1 MAKNIDLTKGNI
13 SKGLWAFAIPLMLG
27 NVMQQFYNLA
37 DTWVVGRFIG
47 NTALAAVGSSYTL
60 MTFLTSIIM
69 GLSLGSSTFISMAF
83 GNKDNRTI
91 RNGIVISSEITCGL
105 TIILIIIS
113 YIFLDKIIRALNVPD
128 NTFADMRTYLFYVFI
143 GFFCNVYLQR
153 LFQPVK
159 GSWQFCNTFN
169 FSWRFSGVKY
179 NTRFIFCNWTWHGNN
194 GSSSCYGNF
203 PVCCRAWDIDILH
216 NQISGVQ
223 GQKRRFQVE
232 QSNFKNILSLS
243 GYTCIQQSV
252 MNLGILMVQGIV
264 NGFGQN
270 VMAAFAVAVKIDTI
284 AYMPAQD
291 FGNAFSVFVA
301 QNYGANQK
309 QRIKEGVKKAGIS
322 VVLFCLGIS
331 ALVFIF
337 ARPLMSIF
345 VSSKSAA
352 VISTGVTYLRIEG
365 AFYVGI
371 GILFMLYG
379 FYRAINKPLMSVILT
394 IISLGTRV
402 VLAYYLSKIP
412 VIGVIGI
419 WVAIPI
425 GWFLSDLTGIL
436 GYKFINK
443 STGKPL

>member
-1 MAKNIDLTKGNI
+1 M
-13 SKGLWAFAIPLMLG
+13 P
-27 NVMQQFYNLA
+27 Y
-37 DTWVVGRFIG
+37 
-47 NTALAAVGSSYTL
+47 
-60 MTFLTSIIM
+60 
-69 GLSLGSSTFISMAF
+69 
-83 GNKDNRTI
+83 
-91 RNGIVISSEITCGL
+91 
-105 TIILIIIS
+105 
-113 YIFLDKIIRALNVPD
+113 

-143 GFFCNVYLQR
+143 GFFATYIYNYCSNLLRAVGNSVTPLIF
-153 LFQPVK
+153 L
-159 GSWQFCNTFN
+159 
-169 FSWRFSGVKY
+169 GVSVVLNIILDLYFGIGLGMGIMGAAVATVISQYVAGLGILTYYIIKY
-179 NTRFIFCNWTWHGNN
+179 PEYRVRKEDFRW
-194 GSSSCYGNF
+194 S
-203 PVCCRAWDIDILH
+203 
-216 NQISGVQ
+216 
-223 GQKRRFQVE
+223 K
-232 QSNFKNILSLS
+232 SNFKNILSLS

-419 WVAIPI
+419 WVAIPN

>member
-60 MTFLTSIIM
+60 MTFLTSIII

-113 YIFLDKIIRALNVPD
+113 YTFLDKIIKVLNVPD

-143 GFFCNVYLQR
+143 GFFATYIYNYCSNLLRAVGNSLTP
-153 LFQPVK
+153 LIFL
-159 GSWQFCNTFN
+159 
-169 FSWRFSGVKY
+169 GVSVVLNIILDLYFVIGLGMGIIGAAVATVISQYIAGLGILIYYIIKY
-179 NTRFIFCNWTWHGNN
+179 PEYR
-194 GSSSCYGNF
+194 
-203 PVCCRAWDIDILH
+203 VRKEDCRW
-216 NQISGVQ
+216 S
-223 GQKRRFQVE
+223 K
-232 QSNFKNILSLS
+232 SNFKNILSLS

-309 QRIKEGVKKAGIS
+309 QRIKEGVKKA
-322 VVLFCLGIS
+322 GIS

-443 STGKPL
+443 NTEKTL

>member
-113 YIFLDKIIRALNVPD
+113 YTFLDKIIKALNVPD

-143 GFFCNVYLQR
+143 GFFATYIYNYCSNLLRAVGNSVTPLIF
-153 LFQPVK
+153 L
-159 GSWQFCNTFN
+159 
-169 FSWRFSGVKY
+169 GVSVVLNIILDLYFVIGLGMGIMGAAVATVISQYVAGLGILIYYIIKY
-179 NTRFIFCNWTWHGNN
+179 PEYR
-194 GSSSCYGNF
+194 
-203 PVCCRAWDIDILH
+203 VRKEDCRW
-216 NQISGVQ
+216 S
-223 GQKRRFQVE
+223 K
-232 QSNFKNILSLS
+232 SNFKNILSLS

-309 QRIKEGVKKAGIS
+309 QRIKEGVTKAGIS
-322 VVLFCLGIS
+322 VCTDPQKLDL
-331 ALVFIF
+331 
-337 ARPLMSIF
+337 
-345 VSSKSAA
+345 
-352 VISTGVTYLRIEG
+352 
-365 AFYVGI
+365 
-371 GILFMLYG
+371 
-379 FYRAINKPLMSVILT
+379 
-394 IISLGTRV
+394 
-402 VLAYYLSKIP
+402 KI
-412 VIGVIGI
+412 
-419 WVAIPI
+419 
-425 GWFLSDLTGIL
+425 
-436 GYKFINK
+436 
-443 STGKPL
+443 

>member
-113 YIFLDKIIRALNVPD
+113 YTFLDKIIKALNVPD

-143 GFFCNVYLQR
+143 GFFATYIYNYCSNLLRAVGNSVTPLIF
-153 LFQPVK
+153 L
-159 GSWQFCNTFN
+159 
-169 FSWRFSGVKY
+169 GVSVVLNIILDLYFVIGLGMGIMGAAVATVISQYVAGLGILIYYIIKY
-179 NTRFIFCNWTWHGNN
+179 PEYR
-194 GSSSCYGNF
+194 
-203 PVCCRAWDIDILH
+203 VRKEDCRW
-216 NQISGVQ
+216 S
-223 GQKRRFQVE
+223 K
-232 QSNFKNILSLS
+232 SNFKNILSLS

-291 FGNAFSVFVA
+291 FGNAFSTFVA
-301 QNYGANQK
+301 QNYGAGNQE
-309 QRIKEGVKKAGIS
+309 RIRKGTRVAFAMSIGFSVMIS
-322 VVLFCLGIS
+322 VLVCLFAG
-331 ALVFIF
+331 
-337 ARPLMSIF
+337 PLMKIF
-345 VSSKSAA
+345 VSGKEVA
-352 VISTGVTYLRIEG
+352 VIAAGVKYLRIEG
-365 AFYVGI
+365 AFYLGI
-371 GILFMLYG
+371 GCLFLLYG
-379 FYRAINKPLMSVILT
+379 YYRAIKRAEMSVVLT
-394 IISLGTRV
+394 VISLGLRV
-402 VLAYYLSKIP
+402 LLAYVLSA
-412 VIGVIGI
+412 VIGEVGI

-425 GWFLSDLTGIL
+425 GWVMADVTGIV
-436 GYKFINK
+436 YMRR
-443 STGKPL
+443 TW

>member
-91 RNGIVISSEITCGL
+91 RNGITCGL

-113 YIFLDKIIRALNVPD
+113 YIFLDKIIKALNVPD

-143 GFFCNVYLQR
+143 GFFATYIYNDCSNLLRAVGNSVTPLIF
-153 LFQPVK
+153 L
-159 GSWQFCNTFN
+159 
-169 FSWRFSGVKY
+169 GVSVVLNIILDLYFVIGLGMGIMGAAVATVISQYVAGLGILTYYIIKY
-179 NTRFIFCNWTWHGNN
+179 PEYRVRKEDFRW
-194 GSSSCYGNF
+194 S
-203 PVCCRAWDIDILH
+203 
-216 NQISGVQ
+216 
-223 GQKRRFQVE
+223 K
-232 QSNFKNILSLS
+232 SNFKNILSLS

>member
-1 MAKNIDLTKGNI
+1 
-13 SKGLWAFAIPLMLG
+13 
-27 NVMQQFYNLA
+27 MQQFYNLA

-60 MTFLTSIIM
+60 MTFLTSIII

-113 YIFLDKIIRALNVPD
+113 YTFLDKIIKVLNVPD

-143 GFFCNVYLQR
+143 GFFATYIYNYCSNLLRAVGNSLTP
-153 LFQPVK
+153 LIFL
-159 GSWQFCNTFN
+159 
-169 FSWRFSGVKY
+169 GVSVVLNIILDLYFVIGLGMGIIGAAVATVISQYIAGLGILIYYIIKY
-179 NTRFIFCNWTWHGNN
+179 PEYR
-194 GSSSCYGNF
+194 
-203 PVCCRAWDIDILH
+203 VRKEDCRW
-216 NQISGVQ
+216 S
-223 GQKRRFQVE
+223 K
-232 QSNFKNILSLS
+232 SNFKNILSLS

-252 MNLGILMVQGIV
+252 MNLGIHMVQGIV

-365 AFYVGI
+365 ALYVGI
-371 GILFMLYG
+371 GILIVLYG
-379 FYRAINKPLMSVILT
+379 FYRAINKQLMSVILT

-443 STGKPL
+443 NTGKPL

>member
-1 MAKNIDLTKGNI
+1 MGSGKIHWQHRFSSSWLVIYFNDVSYIHYYGVIFGK
-13 SKGLWAFAIPLMLG
+13 
-27 NVMQQFYNLA
+27 QHFYFNGV
-37 DTWVVGRFIG
+37 W
-47 NTALAAVGSSYTL
+47 
-60 MTFLTSIIM
+60 
-69 GLSLGSSTFISMAF
+69 
-83 GNKDNRTI
+83 KQDNRTI

-113 YIFLDKIIRALNVPD
+113 YTFLDKIIKALNVPD

-143 GFFCNVYLQR
+143 GFFATYIYNYCSNLLRAVGNSVTPLIF
-153 LFQPVK
+153 L
-159 GSWQFCNTFN
+159 
-169 FSWRFSGVKY
+169 GVSVVLNIILDLYFVIGLGMGVMGAAVATVISQYIAGLGILIYYIIKY
-179 NTRFIFCNWTWHGNN
+179 PEYR
-194 GSSSCYGNF
+194 
-203 PVCCRAWDIDILH
+203 VRKEDCRW
-216 NQISGVQ
+216 S
-223 GQKRRFQVE
+223 K
-232 QSNFKNILSLS
+232 SNFKNILSLS

-425 GWFLSDLTGIL
+425 GWI
-436 GYKFINK
+436 FI
-443 STGKPL
+443 GFDGHIRIQIY

>member
-113 YIFLDKIIRALNVPD
+113 YTFLDKIIKALNVPD

-143 GFFCNVYLQR
+143 GFFATYIYNYCSNLLRAV
-153 LFQPVK
+153 
-159 GSWQFCNTFN
+159 NTFN

-203 PVCCRAWDIDILH
+203 PVYCRAWNIDILH
-216 NQISGVQ
+216 NKISGIQ
-223 GQKRRFQVE
+223 SQKRRLQVE
-232 QSNFKNILSLS
+232 Q
-243 GYTCIQQSV
+243 
-252 MNLGILMVQGIV
+252 
-264 NGFGQN
+264 
-270 VMAAFAVAVKIDTI
+270 
-284 AYMPAQD
+284 
-291 FGNAFSVFVA
+291 
-301 QNYGANQK
+301 K
-309 QRIKEGVKKAGIS
+309 Q
-322 VVLFCLGIS
+322 F
-331 ALVFIF
+331 
-337 ARPLMSIF
+337 
-345 VSSKSAA
+345 
-352 VISTGVTYLRIEG
+352 
-365 AFYVGI
+365 
-371 GILFMLYG
+371 
-379 FYRAINKPLMSVILT
+379 
-394 IISLGTRV
+394 
-402 VLAYYLSKIP
+402 
-412 VIGVIGI
+412 
-419 WVAIPI
+419 
-425 GWFLSDLTGIL
+425 
-436 GYKFINK
+436 
-443 STGKPL
+443 

>member
-1 MAKNIDLTKGNI
+1 
-13 SKGLWAFAIPLMLG
+13 
-27 NVMQQFYNLA
+27 
-37 DTWVVGRFIG
+37 
-47 NTALAAVGSSYTL
+47 
-60 MTFLTSIIM
+60 
-69 GLSLGSSTFISMAF
+69 
-83 GNKDNRTI
+83 
-91 RNGIVISSEITCGL
+91 
-105 TIILIIIS
+105 
-113 YIFLDKIIRALNVPD
+113 
-128 NTFADMRTYLFYVFI
+128 
-143 GFFCNVYLQR
+143 
-153 LFQPVK
+153 
-159 GSWQFCNTFN
+159 
-169 FSWRFSGVKY
+169 
-179 NTRFIFCNWTWHGNN
+179 
-194 GSSSCYGNF
+194 
-203 PVCCRAWDIDILH
+203 
-216 NQISGVQ
+216 
-223 GQKRRFQVE
+223 
-232 QSNFKNILSLS
+232 
-243 GYTCIQQSV
+243 

-345 VSSKSAA
+345 VRSKSAA

-443 STGKPL
+443 NTGKTL

>member
-1 MAKNIDLTKGNI
+1 MAKNIDLTK
-13 SKGLWAFAIPLMLG
+13 
-27 NVMQQFYNLA
+27 VMQQFYNLA

-105 TIILIIIS
+105 TIIMIIIS
-113 YIFLDKIIRALNVPD
+113 YTFLDKIIKALNVPD
-128 NTFADMRTYLFYVFI
+128 NTFADMRIYLFYVFI
-143 GFFCNVYLQR
+143 GFFATYIYNYCSNLLRAVGNSVTPLIF
-153 LFQPVK
+153 L
-159 GSWQFCNTFN
+159 
-169 FSWRFSGVKY
+169 GVSVVLNIILDLYFVIGLGMGVMGAAVATVISQYIAGLGILIYYIIKY
-179 NTRFIFCNWTWHGNN
+179 PEYR
-194 GSSSCYGNF
+194 
-203 PVCCRAWDIDILH
+203 VRKEDCRW
-216 NQISGVQ
+216 S
-223 GQKRRFQVE
+223 K
-232 QSNFKNILSLS
+232 SNFKNILSLS